1 MSMESPIAPP
11 VRRVPAA
18 LKRRLHATALQA
30 DDLLDGARRRLNARL
45 GRDQP
50 RHIAAYRGHGD
61 ARGVELC
68 GRVLAEEP
76 RGGPEDDDGWWENLL
91 ATYRRFTT
99 GKIPDAPVK
108 LVFRDAQVHT
118 ESDREGYYS
127 AELATASL
135 PSELLWDNAIA
146 SLADGSLAVAQPV
159 LQVAADA
166 AFGVISDI
174 DDTVLHSS
182 IVDWKTAAQ
191 LTFLHNARTR
201 KPLDGVAV
209 LYQALQAGASG
220 RSGHRRHP
228 VFYVSSSP
236 WNLYDLLDDFMELNA
251 IPCGPIFLRDLGIDE
266 DKFIKSAG
274 HGHKLERAIALIE
287 RYPHLQWVLAGDSG
301 QADAELYAE
310 AAHAYPD
317 RILATDHSAAA
328 RRMPRGTPTAAI
340 STPRAS
346 CHQLKRQ
353 RGASRG
359 HPAEQHQLRHRHR
372 AGQVVPPHPPE
383 PLVVPRQS
391 GPMPPRCCRA
401 RPAGCGR
408 SRRRSCASPRPRSA
422 PSSAGPAAPRRAA
435 SSSGRC
441 TGDPR
446 IGARTTRCHRWCAAG
461 TAHRRP
467 VVAQAAPRN
476 VEVGAVVAHA
486 RRARTCRSK
495 RSGRTAR
502 RVRGSPAAGSRPA
515 GRHSARAYRPARREI
530 VTPTP
535 VTP

>member
-1 MSMESPIAPP
+1 MSNDSQIVPP

-18 LKRRLHATALQA
+18 VRRLLHGTALQTE
-30 DDLLDGARRRLNARL
+30 DLVDSAWRRINARL
-45 GRDQP
+45 GRDLP

-91 ATYRRFTT
+91 ATYRRFTA
-99 GKIPDAPVK
+99 GKIPEAPLK
-108 LVFRDAQVHT
+108 LVFREAQVHT

-127 AELATASL
+127 AELPTSSL
-135 PSELLWDNAIA
+135 PSELLWDNATA

-236 WNLYDLLDDFMELNA
+236 WNLYDLLDDFMDLNA
-251 IPCGPIFLRDLGIDE
+251 IPCGPIFLRDFGIDQ
-266 DKFIKSAG
+266 DKFIAGAG
-274 HGHKLERAIALIE
+274 HAHKLDRAIALIE

-310 AAHAYPD
+310 AAHAHPD
-317 RILATDHSAAA
+317 RILAIYIRDVDPDADSPLDSKVDAHIERVSGTSVPMLRARDSLAMAEHAAGLGLVDADAVAAVAAEVRRDRARQPLDEAVGEAA
-328 RRMPRGTPTAAI
+328 REDAAE
-340 STPRAS
+340 A
-346 CHQLKRQ
+346 L
-353 RGASRG
+353 
-359 HPAEQHQLRHRHR
+359 
-372 AGQVVPPHPPE
+372 
-383 PLVVPRQS
+383 
-391 GPMPPRCCRA
+391 
-401 RPAGCGR
+401 
-408 SRRRSCASPRPRSA
+408 
-422 PSSAGPAAPRRAA
+422 
-435 SSSGRC
+435 
-441 TGDPR
+441 TGK
-446 IGARTTRCHRWCAAG
+446 A
-461 TAHRRP
+461 
-467 VVAQAAPRN
+467 
-476 VEVGAVVAHA
+476 
-486 RRARTCRSK
+486 
-495 RSGRTAR
+495 
-502 RVRGSPAAGSRPA
+502 
-515 GRHSARAYRPARREI
+515 
-530 VTPTP
+530 
-535 VTP
+535 